1 MNLRLSNGA
10 AALTLSGDLEGMA
23 RRILERASRGA
34 GGVLLQAAEDVQTS
48 ASARWY
54 QQVRRRTGK
63 SGHIVSTLDIRENS
77 AVVKVGSTDDRV
89 GKGGK
94 PSVVFVHRPGAL
106 STVERP
112 ATDAE
117 YHARRSAGM
126 SRAQAYWIKSEQ
138 PNPLASDGGYLLLE
152 LVRRPF
158 RAAVKSAL
166 KDIKK
171 EIVARGN

>member
-1 MNLRLSNGA
+1 MNLKLQNGGA
-10 AALTLSGDLEGMA
+10 AVTLSGDLEGMA
-23 RRILERASRGA
+23 RRILQRASQGA
-34 GGVLLQAAEDVQTS
+34 GGALLQVAEDVQAS
-48 ASARWY
+48 ASSRWY

-63 SGHIVSTLDIRENS
+63 SGQIVSTLEIRDDS
-77 AVVKVGSTDDRV
+77 AIVKVGSTDDRI

-94 PSVVFVHRPGAL
+94 PSVVFVRRPGVL
-106 STVERP
+106 STIERP

-126 SRAQAYWIKSEQ
+126 KPGEAYWVRQ

-158 RAAVKSAL
+158 RTGVRGAL
-166 KDIKK
+166 AKVKK
-171 EIVARGN
+171 EIARGN

>member
-1 MNLRLSNGA
+1 MNLQFTSGGA
-10 AALTLSGDLEGMA
+10 ALNLSGDLEGMA

-34 GGVLLQAAEDVQTS
+34 GKLLLQVAEDVQSS

-54 QQVRRRTGK
+54 QQVRERTGK
-63 SGHIVSTLDIRENS
+63 SGRIVSTLDIRENS

-94 PSVVFVHRPGAL
+94 PSVVFVRRPGAL
-106 STVERP
+106 STIERP

-126 SRAQAYWIKSEQ
+126 KAGEAYWVRQ
-138 PNPLASDGGYLLLE
+138 PNPLASDGGYMLLE

-158 RAAVKSAL
+158 RAGVKASL
-166 KDIKK
+166 SKVKK
-171 EIVARGN
+171 EIARGN